1 MRLPRM
7 TTRRWMV
14 AVAVV
19 GLLMGGYRLKQRHD
33 DFLSRAQYHAG
44 RGTFLDSFHKRLI
57 AYWDGRGGFRGHP
70 DLEALEGHLSQ
81 AIEYNAARVRRV

>member
-1 MRLPRM
+1 MRLPRL
-7 TTRRWMV
+7 TVRRWLI

-44 RGTFLDSFHKRLI
+44 RETFLGSFHKRLI

-70 DLEALEGHLSQ
+70 RLGGSGGPFVPSH
-81 AIEYNAARVRRV
+81 RVQHRSGT